1 MMKETLLDIGNSVLA
16 IGCSQLI
23 EKAAPVYWAV
33 EETNELNIE
42 YRTRN
47 VQ

>member
-1 MMKETLLDIGNSVLA
+1 MMKETLLDIGNSVLV
-16 IGCSQLI
+16 IGCSQLFFKVQPI
-23 EKAAPVYWAV
+23 YRAV
-33 EETNELNIE
+33 EETVELNIE

>member
-1 MMKETLLDIGNSVLA
+1 MMQDRRLEIGSSVLD

-23 EKAAPVYWAV
+23 EKAASVYREFNV
-33 EETNELNIE
+33 TDELNVK